1 MIQSRLR
8 IAQGDLAGAENALE
22 QAWDL
27 VRSGKIPTG
36 TAVRMDSAQ
45 VRLLLAKGES
55 LREWGHKLTEKA
67 DCHPFYRFIGV
78 TKARTLPDDYARA
91 YLDGLGKAAQAND
104 WIYGLVAVRT
114 LQAALA
120 ESPDEGLRF
129 LTEALQLAEGG
140 EFIRS
145 FVEVGEKLIPSLRAA
160 VHEGIA
166 VDYAQRILDVMAG
179 KAEIAD
185 AGLKSMVEPLSD
197 RELEVLQL
205 VSEGLSNREIAEQLF
220 ISTGTAKTHVH
231 NLCGKLG
238 VRNRTEAAMR
248 AKELKLV

>member
-1 MIQSRLR
+1 
-8 IAQGDLAGAENALE
+8 
-22 QAWDL
+22 
-27 VRSGKIPTG
+27 
-36 TAVRMDSAQ
+36 
-45 VRLLLAKGES
+45 LLLAKGAS
-55 LREWGHKLTEKA
+55 SGEWERKLSETV
-67 DCHPFYRFIGV
+67 DCHPFYRFLGV
-78 TKARTLPDDYARA
+78 TKARTLPDAHARS
-91 YLDGLGKAAQAND
+91 YLDGLGQAAQAND
-104 WIYGLVAVRT
+104 WIYGLVAVRA
-114 LQAALA
+114 LQAVVA
-120 ESPDEGLRF
+120 ETQADALRF
-129 LTEALQLAEGG
+129 LTEALQLSEGEG
-140 EFIRS
+140 FIRS
-145 FVEVGEKLIPSLRAA
+145 FVEVGEKLVPSLRAT

-179 KAEIAD
+179 KAEMME